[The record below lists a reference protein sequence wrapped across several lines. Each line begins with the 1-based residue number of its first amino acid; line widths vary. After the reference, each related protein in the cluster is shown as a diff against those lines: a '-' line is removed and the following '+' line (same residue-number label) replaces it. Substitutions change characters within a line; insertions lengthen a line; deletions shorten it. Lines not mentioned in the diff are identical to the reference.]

1 MSISIF
7 FSSTSASTFGPSARK
22 PVAIRRS
29 CREASG
35 RPGGKPVGGRPRAQ
49 LEEGPA
55 AAAPEPGPFEVWQE
69 SARHWLTEVAL
80 AGFQQLEASTLA
92 SFLSTLEQLQGEPRA
107 VRLAALLTGFLNE
120 MLEALPVAALPA
132 IPVYRWADLWT
143 RSMLAAVRAPAP
155 PAGRKVGGTLTFL
168 GADLHEHGYFFSCD
182 FYALLEGE
190 DPTRVVRLTSSAY
203 KVSVVSG
210 PDLWC
215 CLPDSAGDLLRGVSQ
230 HLTFKVRD
238 MTLLPGGDLLWD
250 GKAEVGREAP
260 FMDLA
265 RQRLA
270 PGSADPPAG
279 PVAPPVDRHP
289 VQLAEPVYLGPYT
302 VQGDGAPH
310 LDLGDGVELPVAV
323 HRLARASEIKPEHIT
338 ASRSLLGLL
347 RFDGGRWEVQPLAV
361 AVEGKKAEVVFTG
374 SGAVT
379 ARRSQSKTLA
389 TLKERA
395 SRLLRQKS

>member
-1 MSISIF
+1 
-7 FSSTSASTFGPSARK
+7 
-22 PVAIRRS
+22 
-29 CREASG
+29 
-35 RPGGKPVGGRPRAQ
+35 
-49 LEEGPA
+49 
-55 AAAPEPGPFEVWQE
+55 
-69 SARHWLTEVAL
+69 
-80 AGFQQLEASTLA
+80 
-92 SFLSTLEQLQGEPRA
+92 
-107 VRLAALLTGFLNE
+107 
-120 MLEALPVAALPA
+120 
-132 IPVYRWADLWT
+132 
-143 RSMLAAVRAPAP
+143 
-155 PAGRKVGGTLTFL
+155 VGGTLTFL

-190 DPTRVVRLTSSAY
+190 GPARTVRLTSSSY

-215 CLPDSAGDLLRGVSQ
+215 CLPDSAGDLVRGLSQ
-230 HLTFKVRD
+230 HLTFKVRE

-250 GKAEVGREAP
+250 GKAEVVREAA
-260 FMDLA
+260 FLDLA

-270 PGSADPPAG
+270 PGVADAPAG
-279 PVAPPVDRHP
+279 PVVPPVDRHP

-302 VQGDGAPH
+302 VQGDSAPR
-310 LDLGDGVELPVAV
+310 LDLGDGVQLPVALE
-323 HRLARASEIKPEHIT
+323 RLARASEIKPEHVT
-338 ASRSLLGLL
+338 ASRSMLGLL

-374 SGAVT
+374 SGAVA